1 MNLKR
6 EKIQDN
12 QMISSSFS
20 TRLTLNEV
28 KFDNTLIKYIE
39 EKSGNFEILELI
51 QKNSNKRES
60 SLIFKTILANRRAIK
75 KYKVTNRINS
85 IHDKYTEALK
95 KLGYKMILIND
106 YKDQLFDENKYM
118 NDDHSTFAEAINKFS
133 DKITINIINNRDN
146 DNDRDN
152 NRNDI
157 ENNNENRA
165 NNRNSELTEENF
177 DQQDNI
183 NNQNLMV
190 ENNED
195 SLINELQIKIEQE
208 HYKFNLKVENFI
220 FNKYWYN

>member
-20 TRLTLNEV
+20 TRLTLNAV

-39 EKSGNFEILELI
+39 EKSGNFELLELI
-51 QKNSNKRES
+51 KKNSNNKPN
-60 SLIFKTILANRRAIK
+60 SLIFRAILANRRDIK
-75 KYKVTNRINS
+75 KYKVTNHINS

-106 YKDQLFDENKYM
+106 YKDQLFDENNYW
-118 NDDHSTFAEAINKFS
+118 NDEHSAFAEAINKFS
-133 DKITINIINNRDN
+133 DEITINIINNRDN

-157 ENNNENRA
+157 DNNNENRA
-165 NNRNSELTEENF
+165 NNRNSEL
-177 DQQDNI
+177 I
-183 NNQNLMV
+183 NVN
-190 ENNED
+190 
-195 SLINELQIKIEQE
+195 
-208 HYKFNLKVENFI
+208 
-220 FNKYWYN
+220 

>member
-1 MNLKR
+1 MNLKT

-12 QMISSSFS
+12 QMFSSSFS
-20 TRLTLNEV
+20 TRLTLNAV
-28 KFDNTLIKYIE
+28 KFDNTLSKYIE
-39 EKSGNFEILELI
+39 EKSGNFELLELI
-51 QKNSNKRES
+51 KKNSNNKPN
-60 SLIFKTILANRRAIK
+60 SLIFRSILANRRDIK
-75 KYKVTNRINS
+75 KYKVTNHINS

-118 NDDHSTFAEAINKFS
+118 NDDHSAFAETINKFS
-133 DKITINIINNRDN
+133 DEITINIINNRDNDN

-195 SLINELQIKIEQE
+195 
-208 HYKFNLKVENFI
+208 
-220 FNKYWYN
+220 